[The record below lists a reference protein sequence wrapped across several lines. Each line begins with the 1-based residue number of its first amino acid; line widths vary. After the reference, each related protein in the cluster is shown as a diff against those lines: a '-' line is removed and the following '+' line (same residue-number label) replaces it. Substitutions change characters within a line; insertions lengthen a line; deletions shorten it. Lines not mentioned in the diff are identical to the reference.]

1 MKKTLSSALDA
12 YRQYRAVRNRSRAYR
27 VLRYGLSSAVVAYV
41 LLLNFP
47 QVLFAHEVSY
57 RNFRVYSREPLDGGV
72 YALLDRVD
80 AKLAASEVEAAGPRP
95 RIFLTGSQGLYSFL
109 SLYVERRSFAKG
121 FPLLPP
127 ENVFVNRADVS
138 RDLVFRDSTADAE
151 RSLSGVLAHEVAH
164 FLTRRR
170 LGYWRNVRAPSW
182 KLEGYAEYVA
192 GGSLLGPEEGARR
205 WKESPAD
212 DSRYRYFKYYMLVG
226 HLKEVRGLSFAEIF
240 DRDIDAR
247 ALEAE
252 VLSGL

>member
-12 YRQYRAVRNRSRAYR
+12 YRQYRAVRSRSRAYR
-27 VLRYGLSSAVVAYV
+27 VLRYAFSSAAVAYV

-47 QVLFAHEVSY
+47 QALFAHEVSY
-57 RNFRVYSREPLDGGV
+57 RNFRVYSREPLDGRV

-80 AKLAASEVEAAGPRP
+80 AKLAASEVEDAGPRP
-95 RIFLTGSQGLYSFL
+95 RIFLTGGQGLYSFL
-109 SLYVERRSFAKG
+109 SAYVGGRSFAKG
-121 FPLLPP
+121 FALLPP
-127 ENVFVNRADVS
+127 ENVFVNRADVP
-138 RDLVFRDSTADAE
+138 RDLVFRETRADNE
-151 RSLSGVLAHEVAH
+151 RNLTGVLAHEVAH

-170 LGYWRNVRAPSW
+170 LGYWKNLRAPSW

-192 GGSLLGPEEGARR
+192 GGSLLGREEGARR

-212 DSRYRYFKYYMLVG
+212 DSRYRYFKYYMLVR
-226 HLKEVRGLSFAEIF
+226 HLIEVRKMSFEEVF
-240 DRDIDAR
+240 DRDIDVR

>member
-1 MKKTLSSALDA
+1 MKNVFSPALDA
-12 YRQYRAVRNRSRAYR
+12 YRQYRAVRNGSRAYR
-27 VLRYGLSSAVVAYV
+27 VLRYAFSAAVAAYV

-47 QVLFAHEVSY
+47 QVLFAHELSY
-57 RNFRVYSREPLDGGV
+57 KNFRVYSREPLDGGV

-80 AKLAASEVEAAGPRP
+80 ARLAASEVEDAGPRP

-109 SLYVERRSFAKG
+109 SMYVGGKSFAKG
-121 FPLLPP
+121 FALLPP

-138 RDLVFRDSTADAE
+138 RDLVFRETRGDDE
-151 RSLSGVLAHEVAH
+151 RNLTGVLAHEAAH

-170 LGYWRNVRAPSW
+170 LGYWKNLRAPSW

-192 GGSLLGPEEGARR
+192 GGSLLGGEEGARR

-212 DSRYRYFKYYMLVG
+212 DSRYRYFKYYMLVR
-226 HLKEVRGLSFAEIF
+226 HLFEVRKLSFREVF
-240 DRDIDAR
+240 DRDIDVR

-252 VLSGL
+252 VLGGL